1 METAANCTT
10 SPTVVVTGCEVVHG
24 RYLIIV
30 VPVEPKFGHKR
41 EMRDECDKI
50 MQVALM
56 RARGDSSIRAFSV
69 RLVTH

>member
-1 METAANCTT
+1 M
-10 SPTVVVTGCEVVHG
+10 VHG

-30 VPVEPKFGHKR
+30 VPVELKFGHKR

-56 RARGDSSIRAFSV
+56 RALGDSSIRAFSG